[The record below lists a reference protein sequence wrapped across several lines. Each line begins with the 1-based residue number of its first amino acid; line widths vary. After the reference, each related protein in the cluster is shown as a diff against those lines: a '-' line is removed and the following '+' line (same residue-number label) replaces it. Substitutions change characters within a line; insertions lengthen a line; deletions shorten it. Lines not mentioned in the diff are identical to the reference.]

1 MDVSPIF
8 LVHLKSDGVAEYAV
22 MSFGYQED
30 FKERLNWI
38 AFDTY
43 EKAQSV
49 LGKRYVD
56 GQWQDVP
63 REPTSPEPEPP
74 ELSKEEILQ
83 EKLSKLSDKLDRQSA
98 ALLQI
103 GMSVVK
109 PPDAS
114 EIPEVPPVPPA
125 PTNPTGA
132 PPAPDGMPDAETLKK
147 LMGTS

>member
-1 MDVSPIF
+1 MI
-8 LVHLKSDGVAEYAV
+8 E
-22 MSFGYQED
+22 
-30 FKERLNWI
+30 KEFNGAKITFYGEFR
-38 AFDTY
+38 
-43 EKAQSV
+43 S
-49 LGKRYVD
+49 
-56 GQWQDVP
+56 
-63 REPTSPEPEPP
+63 SPEAPPEP
-74 ELSKEEILQ
+74 SQEEIMQ

-98 ALLQI
+98 VLLQI

>member
-1 MDVSPIF
+1 MVYAQINKDKICVGISQLNDVVQASN
-8 LVHLKSDGVAEYAV
+8 LVEL
-22 MSFGYQED
+22 ED
-30 FKERLNWI
+30 YDL
-38 AFDTY
+38 
-43 EKAQSV
+43 SV
-49 LGKRYVD
+49 LGKKYED
-56 GQWQDVP
+56 GEWQDVP
-63 REPTSPEPEPP
+63 KDPTPPEPTQD
-74 ELSKEEILQ
+74 EILQ
-83 EKLSKLSDKLDRQSA
+83 EKLSRLSDKLDRQSA

-132 PPAPDGMPDAETLKK
+132 PPVPDGMPDAETLKK

>member
-1 MDVSPIF
+1 MVYLIEVD
-8 LVHLKSDGVAEYAV
+8 KDGNALQLAMVEGQSTDFSEST
-22 MSFGYQED
+22 SF
-30 FKERLNWI
+30 I
-38 AFDTY
+38 PFDTY

-49 LGKRYVD
+49 LGKRYVN
-56 GQWQDVP
+56 GEWQDIP
-63 REPTSPEPEPP
+63 KEPAPPEP
-74 ELSKEEILQ
+74 SQEEILQ